1 MTGEFSRR
9 SFLKYTALTAV
20 AVAGSSLLTG
30 CSGYA
35 PVQHAPGTSNTVLK
49 VVSTLD
55 WVEYDEETNTTLFRL
70 VVTNGRKNALEV
82 TKANFAVKADGYLAD
97 QNNKL
102 EVTSPDALSYQVK
115 QGETVTYHV
124 MAKGLNALTDGPV
137 TLTFYPTCSILS
149 STPTGNWPQ
158 RFWNRISPT
167 PLRPDLP
174 GRKNILV
181 NNGGIS
187 HVLYIFPPRIPE
199 VFGSHRSGCGRCQSA
214 GRL

>member
-1 MTGEFSRR
+1 MTGEVSRR

-55 WVEYDEETNTTLFRL
+55 RVEYDEVTNTTLFRL
-70 VVTNGRKNALEV
+70 VVTNGRVNALEV
-82 TKANFAVKADGYLAD
+82 TKANFAVMADGYLAY

-102 EVTSPDALSYQVK
+102 EVTSPDALSHQVK

-124 MAKGLNALTDGPV
+124 MAKELNALTDGPV
-137 TLTFYPTCSILS
+137 TLTFYPDLQYSEFS
-149 STPTGNWPQ
+149 ANWEL
-158 RFWNRISPT
+158 T
-167 PLRPDLP
+167 ADVLEPDLSDP
-174 GRKNILV
+174 
-181 NNGGIS
+181 S
-187 HVLYIFPPRIPE
+187 TT
-199 VFGSHRSGCGRCQSA
+199 
-214 GRL
+214 

>member
-30 CSGYA
+30 CPGYA

-55 WVEYDEETNTTLFRL
+55 WVEYDEDTNTTLFRL

-97 QNNKL
+97 QNDKL
-102 EVTSPDALSYQVK
+102 QVTSPDALSYQVK

-137 TLTFYPTCSILS
+137 TLTFYPDLQY
-149 STPTGNWPQ
+149 PEFNANWE
-158 RFWNRISPT
+158 
-167 PLRPDLP
+167 LAAEVLEPDL
-174 GRKNILV
+174 
-181 NNGGIS
+181 
-187 HVLYIFPPRIPE
+187 
-199 VFGSHRSGCGRCQSA
+199 SA
-214 GRL
+214 PSTT

>member
-30 CSGYA
+30 CGGYA
-35 PVQHAPGTSNTVLK
+35 PVQRAVGTSNKVLK
-49 VVSTLD
+49 VVSTLEQ
-55 WVEYDEETNTTLFRL
+55 VKCTATSTTFKL
-70 VVTNGRKNALEV
+70 VVTNGRNNALQL

-137 TLTFYPTCSILS
+137 TLTFYPDLQY
-149 STPTGNWPQ
+149 PEFNANWE
-158 RFWNRISPT
+158 
-167 PLRPDLP
+167 LAAEVLEPDLSDP
-174 GRKNILV
+174 
-181 NNGGIS
+181 S
-187 HVLYIFPPRIPE
+187 TT
-199 VFGSHRSGCGRCQSA
+199 
-214 GRL
+214 

>member
-55 WVEYDEETNTTLFRL
+55 RVEYDEDTNTTLFRL
-70 VVTNGRKNALEV
+70 VVTNGRVNALDV
-82 TKANFAVKADGYLAD
+82 TKANFAVKADRYLAY
-97 QNNKL
+97 QNSKL
-102 EVTSPDALSYQVK
+102 EVTSPDALSHQVK
-115 QGETVTYHV
+115 RGETVTYNV

-137 TLTFYPTCSILS
+137 TLTFYPDLEYSEFNA
-149 STPTGNWPQ
+149 NWEL
-158 RFWNRISPT
+158 T
-167 PLRPDLP
+167 AEVLKPDL
-174 GRKNILV
+174 
-181 NNGGIS
+181 
-187 HVLYIFPPRIPE
+187 
-199 VFGSHRSGCGRCQSA
+199 SA
-214 GRL
+214 PATT

>member
-35 PVQHAPGTSNTVLK
+35 PVQYAPGTSNKVLK
-49 VVSTLD
+49 VISTLD
-55 WVEYDEETNTTLFRL
+55 RVEYDEDTNTTFFRL
-70 VVTNGRKNALEV
+70 VVTNGRVNALEV

-137 TLTFYPTCSILS
+137 TLTFYPDLQY
-149 STPTGNWPQ
+149 PEFNANWE
-158 RFWNRISPT
+158 
-167 PLRPDLP
+167 LAAEVLEPDLSDP
-174 GRKNILV
+174 
-181 NNGGIS
+181 S
-187 HVLYIFPPRIPE
+187 TT
-199 VFGSHRSGCGRCQSA
+199 
-214 GRL
+214 

>member
-35 PVQHAPGTSNTVLK
+35 PVQNAPGTSNRVLK

-55 WVEYDEETNTTLFRL
+55 RVEYDEDTNTTLFRL
-70 VVTNGRKNALEV
+70 VVTNGRVNALQL

-102 EVTSPDALSYQVK
+102 EVTSPDALKYQVK
-115 QGETVTYHV
+115 QGETVTYYV
-124 MAKGLNALTDGPV
+124 MAKDLNALTDGPV
-137 TLTFYPTCSILS
+137 TLTFYPDLQYPEFNANWELAAEVLEPELS
-149 STPTGNWPQ
+149 DPSTT
-158 RFWNRISPT
+158 
-167 PLRPDLP
+167 
-174 GRKNILV
+174 
-181 NNGGIS
+181 
-187 HVLYIFPPRIPE
+187 
-199 VFGSHRSGCGRCQSA
+199 
-214 GRL
+214 

>member
-35 PVQHAPGTSNTVLK
+35 PVQTTVPSSNTVLK
-49 VVSTLD
+49 VVTKLEQ
-55 WVEYDEETNTTLFRL
+55 VEYDAANTTTIFKLT
-70 VVTNGRKNALEV
+70 VTNGRKNALEV

-102 EVTSPDALSYQVK
+102 EVTSPDALSHQVK

-137 TLTFYPTCSILS
+137 TLTFYPDLQYSEFSANWELAAEVLEPEES
-149 STPTGNWPQ
+149 GPSTT
-158 RFWNRISPT
+158 
-167 PLRPDLP
+167 
-174 GRKNILV
+174 
-181 NNGGIS
+181 
-187 HVLYIFPPRIPE
+187 
-199 VFGSHRSGCGRCQSA
+199 
-214 GRL
+214 

>member
-1 MTGEFSRR
+1 MSYTFSRR

-35 PVQHAPGTSNTVLK
+35 PVQTAPGTSNKVLK

-55 WVEYDEETNTTLFRL
+55 RVEYDEETNTTLFRL
-70 VVTNGRKNALEV
+70 VVTNGRVNALEV

-137 TLTFYPTCSILS
+137 TLTFYPDLQY
-149 STPTGNWPQ
+149 PEFNANWE
-158 RFWNRISPT
+158 
-167 PLRPDLP
+167 LAAEVLEPDLSDP
-174 GRKNILV
+174 
-181 NNGGIS
+181 S
-187 HVLYIFPPRIPE
+187 TT
-199 VFGSHRSGCGRCQSA
+199 
-214 GRL
+214 

>member
-82 TKANFAVKADGYLAD
+82 TKANFAVKAEGYLAD
-97 QNNKL
+97 QNDKL
-102 EVTSPDALSYQVK
+102 QVTSPDALSYQVK

-137 TLTFYPTCSILS
+137 TLTFYPDLQY
-149 STPTGNWPQ
+149 PEFNANWE
-158 RFWNRISPT
+158 
-167 PLRPDLP
+167 LAAEVLEPDLSDP
-174 GRKNILV
+174 
-181 NNGGIS
+181 S
-187 HVLYIFPPRIPE
+187 TT
-199 VFGSHRSGCGRCQSA
+199 
-214 GRL
+214 

>member
-82 TKANFAVKADGYLAD
+82 TKANFAVKAEGYLAY
-97 QNNKL
+97 QNDKL
-102 EVTSPDALSYQVK
+102 QVIYPDSLSHQVK
-115 QGETVTYHV
+115 QGETFTYYV
-124 MAKGLNALTDGPV
+124 KAKDLNVLTDGPV
-137 TLTFYPTCSILS
+137 TLTYY
-149 STPTGNWPQ
+149 
-158 RFWNRISPT
+158 
-167 PLRPDLP
+167 PDLQYSEFSANWELAADVLEPELP
-174 GRKNILV
+174 GTSTN
-181 NNGGIS
+181 
-187 HVLYIFPPRIPE
+187 
-199 VFGSHRSGCGRCQSA
+199 
-214 GRL
+214 